1 MWAYTCRQRTLLHC
15 MLGDVCLRTS
25 NNVSVS
31 LVVIGEPVV
40 PGLAGQAINCPGH
53 SASVADPIVHN
64 AGSYIVWKQE
74 REDQQGPRLHPP
86 PPLLTLFH
94 STPTCLSSGKDHTDL
109 TGGAVCGASAQST
122 EATGNHGYSGCNGRL
137 WGAGDTSLRGNPESH
152 TFIRS

>member
-1 MWAYTCRQRTLLHC
+1 
-15 MLGDVCLRTS
+15 MLGEVSLRSS

-31 LVVIGEPVV
+31 LVVIGEPAV

-74 REDQQGPRLHPP
+74 REDKQGPRLRSPPP
-86 PPLLTLFH
+86 PPLLTLLH
-94 STPTCLSSGKDHTDL
+94 LTLTCLSSGKDHTDL

-122 EATGNHGYSGCNGRL
+122 EATGNHGYSGCSGRL
-137 WGAGDTSLRGNPESH
+137 WGAADTSLTGNPESH
-152 TFIRS
+152 ILICS